1 MDTSDDESLEREK
14 YVLDQEGGIMP
25 MYEAF
30 YIQAIIYS
38 AGRAKDAFDRFD
50 SAVHSS
56 SDAASIVAT
65 AHEAFTHVAA
75 LSRFFWPSRERS
87 LYKARAT
94 KLRAAFGLDATSPLY
109 ERDLRNGLEH
119 FDERLDEFL
128 LQDLAG
134 HFFPDQVVGSVS
146 LIGSPIT
153 FMFRLVDPV
162 EDIFVLL
169 GERHSFGALRKVVS
183 EVLGKAQKM
192 NEKGGRL

>member
-1 MDTSDDESLEREK
+1 MDVSDEERLKREK

-38 AGRAKDAFDRFD
+38 AGRAKDAFNRFD
-50 SAVHSS
+50 NAVRGS

-65 AHEAFTHVAA
+65 AHEASTHVAA
-75 LSRFFWPSRERS
+75 LSRFFWPGRDKE
-87 LYKARAT
+87 LYKARAA
-94 KLRAAFGLDATSPLY
+94 KLRTAFELSEASPLY
-109 ERDLRNGLEH
+109 DRGLRNALEH

-134 HFFPDQVVGSVS
+134 HFFPDPVVGSVS
-146 LIGSPIT
+146 LIGNSIT

-169 GERHSFGALRKVVS
+169 GEKHTFGELRKAVTD
-183 EVLGKAQKM
+183 VLEKAQKM